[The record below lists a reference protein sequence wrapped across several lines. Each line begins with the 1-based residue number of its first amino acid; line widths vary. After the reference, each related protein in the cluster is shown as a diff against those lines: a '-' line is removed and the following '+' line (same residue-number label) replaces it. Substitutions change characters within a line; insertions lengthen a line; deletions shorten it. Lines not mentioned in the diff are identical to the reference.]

1 MSTFYFSDR
10 WPSLLTNLDR
20 NDELRF
26 VANQGPKIGWSYPD
40 ALFVGKGGMT
50 MTEYRTMFALWCA
63 VKSPLMLGS
72 DLRNM
77 TEDDEAYKVS
87 LFYASTT

>member
-1 MSTFYFSDR
+1 M
-10 WPSLLTNLDR
+10 LVNIDR

-40 ALFVGKGGMT
+40 ALFIGKGGMT
-50 MTEYRTMFALWCA
+50 NTEYRTMFALWCA

-72 DLRNM
+72 DLRQM
-77 TEDDEAYKVS
+77 TTSDMAYKVNS
-87 LFYASTT
+87 KACI